1 MADKRHRR
9 RRATPASS
17 PSASESTSLPN
28 PTDETSHEMVPIL
41 NNRAPLTTI
50 NHPLCETEIEFELVH
65 HFYSFHFN
73 SLTLPT
79 KDKSYFFQCQSD
91 LMGMM
96 SHNKTVK
103 YAILANC
110 ASNKHALV
118 NNDRYRLIALRY
130 YTEAMRGLNQE
141 LVDFCPSDAY
151 RHSCLL
157 TVASYLYVYNFW
169 SLDVMSDPR
178 PHVVGA
184 VKLLSLRNR
193 GNSSL
198 RPFIQSWD
206 RVNVESVLYQGF
218 LLSIRRP
225 FRPEFRLDSEFIS
238 HAEDL
243 LRSYDNANPSS
254 TKPNIVLGVPTSL
267 YRLILRIIDSYN
279 VPRSSLSD
287 HLKGLKAEL
296 QYWEQ
301 LLFDDENSQNVQN
314 GDSRF
319 NDLMIIATS
328 LLLDLI
334 TETLTSTDDSIYP
347 ESSAGEEDGK
357 PWRWQLDLAMNI
369 LQCPEEH
376 QKWSGC
382 YLGAW
387 PLLILGY
394 GARSLEEITLVKDV
408 LKRMQQRIGYGEVQ
422 RIRDELDEITTYKGS
437 KGCLLQELPS

>member
-1 MADKRHRR
+1 M
-9 RRATPASS
+9 S
-17 PSASESTSLPN
+17 N
-28 PTDETSHEMVPIL
+28 P
-41 NNRAPLTTI
+41 
-50 NHPLCETEIEFELVH
+50 
-65 HFYSFHFN
+65 
-73 SLTLPT
+73 
-79 KDKSYFFQCQSD
+79 K
-91 LMGMM
+91 
-96 SHNKTVK
+96 
-103 YAILANC
+103 
-110 ASNKHALV
+110 
-118 NNDRYRLIALRY
+118 
-130 YTEAMRGLNQE
+130 
-141 LVDFCPSDAY
+141 
-151 RHSCLL
+151 
-157 TVASYLYVYNFW
+157 
-169 SLDVMSDPR
+169 

-184 VKLLSLRNR
+184 VKLLSLRNQD
-193 GNSSL
+193 NSSL
-198 RPFIQSWD
+198 RPFTQSYD
-206 RVNVESVLYQGF
+206 RINVESVLYQGF

-225 FRPEFRLDSEFIS
+225 FRPDFRLDSEFIT

-243 LRSYDNANPSS
+243 LQSYDNANPSHANPS
-254 TKPNIVLGVPTSL
+254 IVLGVPTSL

-279 VPRSSLSD
+279 VPRGNLSD
-287 HLKGLKAEL
+287 HLEGLKAEL

-301 LLFDDENSQNVQN
+301 LLFDDENSQNVQH

-334 TETLTSTDDSIYP
+334 TETLTSIDDTICP
-347 ESSAGEEDGK
+347 APSAGDRDGK

-437 KGCLLQELPS
+437 KVWVRQEILG

>member
-1 MADKRHRR
+1 MH
-9 RRATPASS
+9 SI
-17 PSASESTSLPN
+17 
-28 PTDETSHEMVPIL
+28 IL
-41 NNRAPLTTI
+41 L
-50 NHPLCETEIEFELVH
+50 FSV
-65 HFYSFHFN
+65 
-73 SLTLPT
+73 
-79 KDKSYFFQCQSD
+79 
-91 LMGMM
+91 
-96 SHNKTVK
+96 
-103 YAILANC
+103 ILAN
-110 ASNKHALV
+110 V
-118 NNDRYRLIALRY
+118 I
-130 YTEAMRGLNQE
+130 
-141 LVDFCPSDAY
+141 
-151 RHSCLL
+151 HSQ
-157 TVASYLYVYNFW
+157 FW

-193 GNSSL
+193 DNSSVKPL
-198 RPFIQSWD
+198 IQSWD

-225 FRPEFRLDSEFIS
+225 FRLEFRLESEFIS

-243 LRSYDNANPSS
+243 LSSYDDANPSS
-254 TKPNIVLGVPTSL
+254 AKPNIVLGVPTSL

-301 LLFDDENSQNVQN
+301 LLFDDGNSQNVQN
-314 GDSRF
+314 GDSSF
-319 NDLMIIATS
+319 YDLLIIATS

-334 TETLTSTDDSIYP
+334 TETLTSIDDTICRSP
-347 ESSAGEEDGK
+347 SAGDGDGK

-408 LKRMQQRIGYGEVQ
+408 LARMQQRLGYGEVQ
-422 RIRDELDEITTYKGS
+422 RIRDELDEITSYKDS
-437 KGCLLQELPS
+437 YACLSQKIVG